1 MDFTLNFDDDLPLF
15 SDSYDF
21 SLDLEPKISKDI
33 KYHLLSD
40 TLESQKSSPFNPR
53 KDLFITKKIKTSFI
67 TIKTDISPKTKNVQ
81 CNKNNTSIGR
91 WTKQERI
98 KFVLALNKFG
108 TNWKKMMEYIGT
120 RDLIQIKSHNQKFL
134 KKLKCN
140 EFIHTKGINI
150 KECNWEQSIKNLKE
164 RLSEAEF
171 LDVLYSIESELGD
184 NNRMTKKYLER
195 KRFRSKG
202 NFDKNKEHK
211 YSFISTSDESFGNSN
226 INIEVNNNYQNDDK
240 SKVIEYEEGNN
251 LEDEFTKFNN
261 YKNEKIIFDIFK
273 KEPFII
279 EENALVNEKDNFI
292 YGSEIN
298 LIKRLI

>member
-1 MDFTLNFDDDLPLF
+1 M
-15 SDSYDF
+15 
-21 SLDLEPKISKDI
+21 
-33 KYHLLSD
+33 
-40 TLESQKSSPFNPR
+40 
-53 KDLFITKKIKTSFI
+53 
-67 TIKTDISPKTKNVQ
+67 
-81 CNKNNTSIGR
+81 
-91 WTKQERI
+91 
-98 KFVLALNKFG
+98 
-108 TNWKKMMEYIGT
+108 GT
-120 RDLIQIKSHNQKFL
+120 RWIGL

-140 EFIHTKGINI
+140 EFIHTKGIDI

-164 RLSEAEF
+164 RLSETEF

-195 KRFRSKG
+195 KRFRLKR
-202 NFDKNKEHK
+202 NFDKIKEPK

-261 YKNEKIIFDIFK
+261 YKNEKILFDIFK